1 MNIDEFFKK
10 KVENII
16 KNSKEG
22 EIYIFKGFSINQI
35 KWIIQHP
42 NSLLN
47 DSNLFNGNELNLEV
61 INSSWITIISNIST
75 SKKTLIGFYE
85 ELLVI
90 KDELLKLPV
99 NKFIIIENNILSPWV
114 PSFLSSEINEKIFD
128 FLKSENETEDSTI
141 KLLSKYYCDIKLLH
155 NEKALALPIILE
167 GNNIIYE
174 KFWEEYED
182 INGLLECDNDNDI
195 VKKIEVGSI
204 EYWNYCLSCSE
215 GMFYPVVFLKNQSK
229 NFQNCFKGLVGL
241 LLTFDIKFKII
252 EIKNTN
258 KKIINDTAPFVK
270 ILKKYWGESA
280 EFRKLKFY
288 KDPDISKDI
297 INISQGELIAEV
309 VEQCEL
315 SLNNYEYQ
323 NIFITAPTGS
333 GKSILFQIP
342 TIYLTE
348 KYNCVVIVVSPLI
361 ALMNDQVIQL
371 EKQGIKIACCINS
384 TMTID
389 ERRKI
394 IEEIQNGKK
403 SLLYLAPEFLLT
415 VDLKTFLGGRKI
427 GLVVIDEAHIVTS
440 WGKDFRADYWFL
452 GDFLKKAKRN
462 GFDFPAL
469 CLTATAVYSGDDDV
483 VNDTIDELGLE
494 KTIIHLGNV
503 KRENISFDIV
513 CHNNDRLNT
522 KIESEKYKLTIE
534 RLREYINSNKEKVLA
549 YFPYRRQV
557 DEIYTLMDD
566 YERMRIS
573 RYHSKVPAIVRKMTE
588 LAYKQGNVLGL
599 VCTKAFGMGVD
610 VGDIKHVIHFAPTGT
625 LADYVQEI
633 GRAARNKNME
643 GIAHMDYFKGDI
655 RYVRI
660 LNSLSEMRQYQLQS
674 ILKKISSIYELK
686 KKRNILLSV
695 ETFEYLFKE
704 NDVEN
709 KTKTGLMLLA
719 KDLLYKYTFPVLI
732 VKPKLMLSK
741 NYVNV
746 PFEIEDVILKKYGN
760 YMEKQNNI
768 TKHHIITYYDKF
780 GEARDTFVSNSGN
793 IYVIDMA
800 KIWENFYPDL
810 TFGMFKK
817 KFFEEVVEING
828 ENYKL
833 NPRVR
838 VEIKYEDK
846 FENVCNKVQNIV
858 DSIVNIFA
866 KHKKSENN
874 KLFTLKEFEKE
885 LNTMFEEKII
895 SHDKVSLLLDIFTE
909 SVNESA
915 NYNNDKKQLRV
926 IRKRQQTNFDETV
939 YFVSSSAYSRL
950 TAYFMKKLKQCNPEK
965 NNIFYRYYPLS
976 KDKSIDCMPLLR
988 LLELI
993 GLATYEIRGGEKAE
1007 VFIRINDPNKI
1018 KNLSMNNYRNSILDY
1033 IHKKHIRN
1041 QYLLAAFF
1049 DKDFTTEERWNI
1061 IEEYF
1066 LGNNNYVYEKL
1077 NMKNI

>member
-1 MNIDEFFKK
+1 M
-10 KVENII
+10 
-16 KNSKEG
+16 
-22 EIYIFKGFSINQI
+22 
-35 KWIIQHP
+35 
-42 NSLLN
+42 
-47 DSNLFNGNELNLEV
+47 
-61 INSSWITIISNIST
+61 
-75 SKKTLIGFYE
+75 
-85 ELLVI
+85 
-90 KDELLKLPV
+90 
-99 NKFIIIENNILSPWV
+99 
-114 PSFLSSEINEKIFD
+114 
-128 FLKSENETEDSTI
+128 
-141 KLLSKYYCDIKLLH
+141 
-155 NEKALALPIILE
+155 
-167 GNNIIYE
+167 
-174 KFWEEYED
+174 
-182 INGLLECDNDNDI
+182 
-195 VKKIEVGSI
+195 
-204 EYWNYCLSCSE
+204 
-215 GMFYPVVFLKNQSK
+215 
-229 NFQNCFKGLVGL
+229 
-241 LLTFDIKFKII
+241 
-252 EIKNTN
+252 
-258 KKIINDTAPFVK
+258 
-270 ILKKYWGESA
+270 
-280 EFRKLKFY
+280 
-288 KDPDISKDI
+288 
-297 INISQGELIAEV
+297 
-309 VEQCEL
+309 
-315 SLNNYEYQ
+315 NNYEYQ

-522 KIESEKYKLTIE
+522 KIESEKYKLTIK

-746 PFEIEDVILKKYGN
+746 PLK
-760 YMEKQNNI
+760 
-768 TKHHIITYYDKF
+768 
-780 GEARDTFVSNSGN
+780 
-793 IYVIDMA
+793 
-800 KIWENFYPDL
+800 
-810 TFGMFKK
+810 
-817 KFFEEVVEING
+817 
-828 ENYKL
+828 
-833 NPRVR
+833 
-838 VEIKYEDK
+838 
-846 FENVCNKVQNIV
+846 
-858 DSIVNIFA
+858 
-866 KHKKSENN
+866 
-874 KLFTLKEFEKE
+874 
-885 LNTMFEEKII
+885 
-895 SHDKVSLLLDIFTE
+895 
-909 SVNESA
+909 
-915 NYNNDKKQLRV
+915 
-926 IRKRQQTNFDETV
+926 
-939 YFVSSSAYSRL
+939 
-950 TAYFMKKLKQCNPEK
+950 
-965 NNIFYRYYPLS
+965 
-976 KDKSIDCMPLLR
+976 
-988 LLELI
+988 
-993 GLATYEIRGGEKAE
+993 
-1007 VFIRINDPNKI
+1007 
-1018 KNLSMNNYRNSILDY
+1018 
-1033 IHKKHIRN
+1033 
-1041 QYLLAAFF
+1041 
-1049 DKDFTTEERWNI
+1049 
-1061 IEEYF
+1061 
-1066 LGNNNYVYEKL
+1066 
-1077 NMKNI
+1077 